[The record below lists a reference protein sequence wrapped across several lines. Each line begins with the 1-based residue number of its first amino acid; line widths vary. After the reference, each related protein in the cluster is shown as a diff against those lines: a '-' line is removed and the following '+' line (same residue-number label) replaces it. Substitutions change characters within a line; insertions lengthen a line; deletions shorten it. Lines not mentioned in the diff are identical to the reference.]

1 MSSKRNLAERSPLAQ
16 AMRTGQLGYATAA
29 ALVATALLVRF
40 LLAPLFGPGHPY
52 TVFYPVVLF
61 AAYSLGAGPAAMA
74 MGLSAGLAYWMFVP
88 PPFTWKTETGVL
100 AGLGFYLLNCSTAIY
115 LINGLKG
122 SLEDLAARQHRAEA
136 RADSHAELFGELSE
150 RVTHHLQ
157 LISGLLAL
165 QAQGERNEAMSGA
178 LTRASERSLLIAR
191 IHRDVSGQSGD
202 LVDFAAFARALL
214 AGAAERRS
222 APAPELELEAGS
234 VLLPPGQATSLGV
247 ALLEC
252 VGALAAREP
261 TARLRVRLSADQD
274 TARFRISRFD
284 GRTGISSASLDS
296 ALLLNAMVEQ
306 LGGRLRLAADAEGSG
321 LELTFLRP
329 SATAALPA
337 APSTYH

>member
-1 MSSKRNLAERSPLAQ
+1 MSSKRNLAVRSPLAQ
-16 AMRTGQLGYATAA
+16 AMRSTQLRYATAA

-74 MGLSAGLAYWMFVP
+74 MGLSAALAYWMFVP
-88 PPFTWKTETGVL
+88 PPFALKTETSVL
-100 AGLGFYLLNCSTAIY
+100 AGFGFYILNCSTAIY
-115 LINGLKG
+115 LITGLKG
-122 SLEDLAARQHRAEA
+122 SLEELAARQHRAEA

-150 RVTHHLQ
+150 RVTNHLQ

-165 QAQGERNEAMSGA
+165 QAQGERDEAMSGA

-191 IHRDVSGQSGD
+191 VHREVAGQSGE

-222 APAPELELEAGS
+222 APAPELQAGP
-234 VLLPPGQATSLGV
+234 VLLPPDQATSLGV

-252 VGALAAREP
+252 VSALAAREP
-261 TARLRVRLSADQD
+261 TARLRVQLSAGQD
-274 TARFRISRFD
+274 TARFRISRID
-284 GRTGISSASLDS
+284 GRTGVSSASLDS

-306 LGGRLRLAADAEGSG
+306 LGGRLRLATDAEGSG
-321 LELTFLRP
+321 LELTFPRP

-337 APSTYH
+337 APSTLH

>member
-1 MSSKRNLAERSPLAQ
+1 MRS
-16 AMRTGQLGYATAA
+16 GQLRYATAA

-40 LLAPLFGPGHPY
+40 MLAPLFGPGHPY

-100 AGLGFYLLNCSTAIY
+100 AGFGFYILNCSTAIY
-115 LINGLKG
+115 LITGLKG

-150 RVTHHLQ
+150 RVTNHLQ

-165 QAQGERNEAMSGA
+165 QAQGERDEAMSGA
-178 LTRASERSLLIAR
+178 LTRASERSLLIAKV
-191 IHRDVSGQSGD
+191 HRDVAGQSGD
-202 LVDFAAFARALL
+202 LVDFTAFARALL

-222 APAPELELEAGS
+222 APAPELEAGP
-234 VLLPPGQATSLGV
+234 VLLPPDQATSLGV

-252 VGALAAREP
+252 VSALAAREP
-261 TARLRVRLSADQD
+261 TARLRVRLSAGQD
-274 TARFRISRFD
+274 TARFRISRID
-284 GRTGISSASLDS
+284 GRTGVSSASLDS

-306 LGGRLRLAADAEGSG
+306 LGGRLRLATDAEGSG
-321 LELTFLRP
+321 LELTFPRHA
-329 SATAALPA
+329 ATAALPA
-337 APSTYH
+337 PPSTFH